1 MGDIWLENWGSEGA
15 RPTLGGEDSRE
26 QQVQK
31 AWGGDMS
38 GFFKELV
45 LVELEQRDLGEDD
58 RGENW
63 GENRDPSQD
72 FEY

>member
-1 MGDIWLENWGSEGA
+1 M
-15 RPTLGGEDSRE
+15 
-26 QQVQK
+26 QK

>member
-1 MGDIWLENWGSEGA
+1 MKEQGRLWEERIPD
-15 RPTLGGEDSRE
+15 RE

-45 LVELEQRDLGEDD
+45 LVGLEQRDLGEND

-63 GENRDPSQD
+63 GENRDPNQD
-72 FEY
+72 FDY